1 MEEHFKRLEADVLKQ
16 EVEQMNLNR
25 LTDLRESQIRDIE
38 KYLTYFV
45 KALFYSSPLTW
56 STSDFYRYS
65 NK

>member
-45 KALFYSSPLTW
+45 KALFHS
-56 STSDFYRYS
+56 
-65 NK
+65 